1 MKNKIIFLSV
11 ILIFFTSCGYTPVLT
26 KKDYLF
32 SIKNIKKNG
41 NNQINSFISRK
52 LDSSPSKDD
61 VKKIQYDLILN
72 SSLTKNTISKDAKG
86 DPAIFEMEILVEVE
100 IKNSEKNIDTQRK
113 FNKKISY
120 NNKTDKFE
128 LGTYENTLIQNI
140 SENVADRILSALSNL

>member
-52 LDSSPSKDD
+52 LDSSSSKDD

-128 LGTYENTLIQNI
+128 LSTYENTLIQNI

>member
-41 NNQINSFISRK
+41 NNKINSFISRK

-128 LGTYENTLIQNI
+128 LSTYENTLIQNI

>member
-32 SIKNIKKNG
+32 SIKNI
-41 NNQINSFISRK
+41 
-52 LDSSPSKDD
+52 
-61 VKKIQYDLILN
+61 
-72 SSLTKNTISKDAKG
+72 NTISKDAKG

-128 LGTYENTLIQNI
+128 LSTYENTLIQNI